1 MVFSNLNS
9 MNCNPG
15 LRCVARNNDVCI
27 DYMQKFQC
35 KDIFIFWLSLGLCVL
50 QHMSSSAVWMLS
62 SALVKESVP
71 RVSLWKVS
79 ELLTIKATL
88 MNRARNVI
96 VQLTHLNII

>member
-1 MVFSNLNS
+1 M
-9 MNCNPG
+9 
-15 LRCVARNNDVCI
+15 
-27 DYMQKFQC
+27 
-35 KDIFIFWLSLGLCVL
+35 
-50 QHMSSSAVWMLS
+50 WMLS